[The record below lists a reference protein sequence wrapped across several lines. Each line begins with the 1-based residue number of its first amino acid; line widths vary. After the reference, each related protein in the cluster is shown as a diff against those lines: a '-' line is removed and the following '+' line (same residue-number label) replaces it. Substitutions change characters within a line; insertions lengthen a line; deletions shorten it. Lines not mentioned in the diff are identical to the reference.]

1 MRLHR
6 LFYGA
11 HFRLPS
17 FRRNLEY
24 KKGRAGL
31 FCGGNPS
38 INHLLSLPMNVFP
51 IEPSMKIQVN
61 RVEVITWSV
70 SALLILLLNTNLKT
84 GEIRWDWVIAIV
96 LSSFLI
102 GSIQSYL
109 MPRMMQQAADWTV
122 QKMLGVYALC
132 NVITALT
139 IGSAV
144 MFIMQTLQG
153 AHYSLSA
160 YISSG
165 MIYTLM
171 TFAFTSVYMIR
182 TIVDRWRTSLL
193 KEQQL
198 SQALLKAE
206 YDTLKNQVNPHFL
219 FNSLNIL
226 SALIPEDPENAVNLV
241 ERLSKVFRYN
251 LQNNDRITVD
261 AGTELKIVEAYL
273 FIHKMRFGDNLS
285 YHIDVSKDEWPR
297 QIVTQGLLTL
307 VENAVKHNECS
318 SEKPLNVEVYA
329 AKDGLAVRNTL
340 QPKNKQFLESTGI
353 GLKNLKS
360 RYALLTDQK
369 VEVLENDETF
379 VVKIPFV

>member
-6 LFYGA
+6 LFYWP
-11 HFRLPS
+11 HSFLPS
-17 FRRNLEY
+17 FRRNLGCE
-24 KKGRAGL
+24 KVETGL
-31 FCGGNPS
+31 FCDGNTP
-38 INHLLSLPMNVFP
+38 INHLLSLQMNVFS
-51 IEPSMKIQVN
+51 IESSMKIQLN

-70 SALLILLLNTNLKT
+70 SALLILLLNTDLKT
-84 GEIRWDWVIAIV
+84 GEIRWDWVIAII

-109 MPRMMQQAADWTV
+109 MPRLMQQAADWTV
-122 QKMLGVYALC
+122 QKMLGIYVLC
-132 NVITALT
+132 IVITALT
-139 IGSAV
+139 ISSAV
-144 MFIMQTLQG
+144 MFIMQILQG
-153 AHYSLSA
+153 RHYPASA

-165 MIYTLM
+165 MMYTLM

-182 TIVDRWRTSLL
+182 TVVGRWRTSLL

-251 LQNNDRITVD
+251 LQNNERITVD
-261 AGTELKIVEAYL
+261 LGTELKIVEAYL

-285 YHIDVSKDEWPR
+285 YQIEVSKAQWPQ

-318 SEKPLNVEVYA
+318 SEKPLKVEVYA
-329 AKDGLAVRNTL
+329 DNEGVIVRNNF

-360 RYALLTDQK
+360 RYALLTSRK
-369 VEVLENDETF
+369 VEVAENAQFFE
-379 VVKIPFV
+379 VKIPFV

>member
-1 MRLHR
+1 
-6 LFYGA
+6 
-11 HFRLPS
+11 
-17 FRRNLEY
+17 
-24 KKGRAGL
+24 
-31 FCGGNPS
+31 
-38 INHLLSLPMNVFP
+38 MNVFP
-51 IEPSMKIQVN
+51 IEPSMKIQIN

-84 GEIRWDWVIAIV
+84 GEIRWDWVIVII

-102 GSIQSYL
+102 GSIQGYL
-109 MPRMMQQAADWTV
+109 MPRLMQRAADWTV

-132 NVITALT
+132 NVVTALT

-144 MFIMQTLQG
+144 MFSMQIIQG
-153 AHYSLSA
+153 GHYSLNA

-165 MIYTLM
+165 MIYILM

-182 TIVDRWRTSLL
+182 AVVDRWRVSLL

-251 LQNNDRITVD
+251 LQNNDRISVD
-261 AGTELKIVEAYL
+261 LGTELKIVEAYL

-285 YHIDVSKDEWPR
+285 YQIEVPKDQWPQ

-318 SEKPLNVEVYA
+318 SEKPLKVEVYVG
-329 AKDGLAVRNTL
+329 DRGVTVRNNF

-360 RYALLTDQK
+360 RYALLTSRK
-369 VEVLENDETF
+369 VEVTGNARFFEVT
-379 VVKIPFV
+379 IPFV